1 MELAN
6 KKTVKL
12 ISLVIAAIM
21 VVGVFVLVVQ
31 GHLGGDRHL
40 ELRHWQDQLQPGDVR
55 RTRH

>member
-21 VVGVFVLVVQ
+21 VVGVFVLAVH
-31 GHLGGDRHL
+31 GHL